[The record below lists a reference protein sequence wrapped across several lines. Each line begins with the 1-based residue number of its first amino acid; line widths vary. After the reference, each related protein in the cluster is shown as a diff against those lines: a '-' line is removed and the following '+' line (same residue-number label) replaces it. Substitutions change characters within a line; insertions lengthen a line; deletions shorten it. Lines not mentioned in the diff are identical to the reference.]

1 MRMGAGDALSF
12 PGLMNGLAGI
22 GLHLLGPDDGG
33 DLPTLIT

>member
-1 MRMGAGDALSF
+1 MGASADALHF

-22 GLHLLGPDDGG
+22 GLHLLGPDDDL